1 MKNSLDNFPDIK
13 ELVKKNDKALRNI
26 FGKYIKGNFL
36 IEIRHMIM
44 TSFRGLW
51 QYYDLKISTEGVLT
65 GSDNLLDF
73 DVCRLIVGC
82 HSFNTVFMS
91 DEERV
96 KLERNAEYKQKLTQ
110 QVIENIKLRH
120 YGSFFF
126 RRQSILQRELFIN
139 YNVPYNLFV
148 IAIRMNEL
156 LHQENVQAN
165 TAYLYNTISTKS
177 LAALTLLEDNFLDNC
192 FPVCRVVIE
201 LYLKLLLCKNVL
213 DLTEEYFKFTQFEV
227 RQACCDQKYP
237 EEFNDLFK
245 NRINKSTSNK
255 VHYLHYGWVDK
266 IPNYHDI
273 VKKQPYSI
281 SGVLTYLKATNAKD
295 IGYIEEL
302 ERFYTMC
309 HGYSH
314 GNIIKAIYPLLN
326 YFEISEIL
334 HYTLFDAYKLLCEE
348 LGLDGQINGIDM
360 FTKAEIDFN
369 TLHSQYIRR
378 STENFENHYKK
389 KY

>member
-201 LYLKLLLCKNVL
+201 LYLKLLVCKINHG
-213 DLTEEYFKFTQFEV
+213 LTEEYFKFTNFEIH
-227 RQACCDQKYP
+227 QSCCGQEYP
-237 EEFNDLFK
+237 EEFNNLFE
-245 NRINKSTSNK
+245 NRVNKSNTNK
-255 VHYLHYGWVDK
+255 VYYLHYGWVDK
-266 IPNYHDI
+266 IPQYHDI
-273 VKKQPYSI
+273 VKTQPYSVNGI
-281 SGVLTYLKATNAKD
+281 LTYLKSTNVKD
-295 IGYIEEL
+295 DNYFDEL
-302 ERFYTMC
+302 ERFYKMC
-309 HGYSH
+309 HSYAH
-314 GNIIKAIYPLLN
+314 GNFIKAIYPLLN

-334 HYTLFDAYKLLCEE
+334 HYTLFDTYKLLCEE
-348 LGLDGQINGIDM
+348 LGLDGHINGIDM
-360 FTKAEIDFN
+360 YAKEETDFGL
-369 TLHSQYIRR
+369 LHSQYMQR
-378 STENFENHYKK
+378 STENFKNHYKK

>member
-82 HSFNTVFMS
+82 HSFNTIFMS

-201 LYLKLLLCKNVL
+201 LYLKLLVL
-213 DLTEEYFKFTQFEV
+213 EL
-227 RQACCDQKYP
+227 P
-237 EEFNDLFK
+237 EE
-245 NRINKSTSNK
+245 SCYQT
-255 VHYLHYGWVDK
+255 
-266 IPNYHDI
+266 
-273 VKKQPYSI
+273 
-281 SGVLTYLKATNAKD
+281 
-295 IGYIEEL
+295 
-302 ERFYTMC
+302 
-309 HGYSH
+309 
-314 GNIIKAIYPLLN
+314 
-326 YFEISEIL
+326 
-334 HYTLFDAYKLLCEE
+334 
-348 LGLDGQINGIDM
+348 
-360 FTKAEIDFN
+360 
-369 TLHSQYIRR
+369 
-378 STENFENHYKK
+378 
-389 KY
+389 